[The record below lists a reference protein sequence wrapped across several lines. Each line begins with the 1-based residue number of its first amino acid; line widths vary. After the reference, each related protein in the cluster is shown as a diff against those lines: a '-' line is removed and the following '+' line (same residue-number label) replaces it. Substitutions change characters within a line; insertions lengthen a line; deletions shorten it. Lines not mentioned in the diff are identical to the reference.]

1 MSGPVQPSGLFA
13 STRRLL
19 ATVIEIGQVRLELV
33 GTEVEFE
40 KRRVLDALIWAAVGL
55 LLMGVGIVL
64 LCGFVILLF
73 WEGYRLAA
81 VGVMTLLCLGGA
93 ALLIWQARERL
104 RSPNG
109 MFGATLAELKQ
120 DLAGLRASDQHAQR

>member
-19 ATVIEIGQVRLELV
+19 ATVIEIGQVRLELA

-40 KRRVLDALIWAAVGL
+40 KRRILDALVWASVGL

-93 ALLIWQARERL
+93 ALVIWHARERL

-109 MFGATLAELKQ
+109 MFAATLAELKQ
-120 DLAGLRASDQHAQR
+120 DLAGLRASDQHAQQ